1 MSNNMTSAFRGFCV
15 AAVILV
21 SGCSAPQGNGSF
33 GFEDGIRNHPIRVEP
48 SYQSLKLAYSAAD
61 QGLTPADTAKL
72 DAFVGD
78 YQEHGNGAIAV
89 SAPAGS
95 AANQQIGF
103 FADRINQIG
112 VPRDHILVSTH
123 DAAAGDTRVEIDY
136 VAYQAHAD
144 SCGDWSDDLAL
155 TMSNGTPRNFGC
167 ALQQNLAAQIADP
180 RDLMQPRGMEA
191 SDAARR
197 TTVVGKYEQGQI
209 TQADKRTADLPVE
222 QSGTASSK

>member
-1 MSNNMTSAFRGFCV
+1 
-15 AAVILV
+15 
-21 SGCSAPQGNGSF
+21 
-33 GFEDGIRNHPIRVEP
+33 
-48 SYQSLKLAYSAAD
+48 LKLAYSAAD
-61 QGLTPADTAKL
+61 QGLSPADVARL

-89 SAPAGS
+89 SAPAGA

-144 SCGDWSDDLAL
+144 SCGDWSEDLSF
-155 TMSNGTPRNFGC
+155 TMMNGTPHNFGC
-167 ALQQNLAAQIADP
+167 AVQQNLAAQVADP
-180 RDLMQPRGMEA
+180 RDLIQPRGMEA

>member
-1 MSNNMTSAFRGFCV
+1 MSRNTTSAFRGFCV

-21 SGCSAPQGNGSF
+21 SGCSVPREDGGFS
-33 GFEDGIRNHPIRVEP
+33 FEDGARNHPIRVEP

-61 QGLTPADTAKL
+61 QGLSPADAARL

-89 SAPAGS
+89 SAPAGAS
-95 AANQQIGF
+95 ANQQITF
-103 FADRINQIG
+103 FADRINQMGIA
-112 VPRDHILVSTH
+112 RDHILVSTH
-123 DAAAGDTRVEIDY
+123 EAAAGDTRVEIDY

-144 SCGDWSDDLAL
+144 RCGDWSEDLSD

-167 ALQQNLAAQIADP
+167 AVQQNIAAQIADP
-180 RDLMQPRGMEA
+180 RDLMQPRPMEA
-191 SDAARR
+191 SNAARR

-209 TQADKRTADLPVE
+209 TQADKRTVDLSTE
-222 QSGTASSK
+222 QSGTSSTK